1 MTCEDSLG
9 HELCKCKRCVF
20 LNVCISSVEIAP
32 GKSGEVGTANRL
44 TSSYIH
50 VAVKD
55 STNEDELPGL
65 SAPDA

>member
-1 MTCEDSLG
+1 MY
-9 HELCKCKRCVF
+9 
-20 LNVCISSVEIAP
+20 ISSVEIAP
-32 GKSGEVGTANRL
+32 AEVGTANRL
-44 TSSYIH
+44 TSYIH

>member
-1 MTCEDSLG
+1 MYT
-9 HELCKCKRCVF
+9 
-20 LNVCISSVEIAP
+20 SSVEIAP
-32 GKSGEVGTANRL
+32 GKSAEVGTANRL

-65 SAPDA
+65 SAPDS